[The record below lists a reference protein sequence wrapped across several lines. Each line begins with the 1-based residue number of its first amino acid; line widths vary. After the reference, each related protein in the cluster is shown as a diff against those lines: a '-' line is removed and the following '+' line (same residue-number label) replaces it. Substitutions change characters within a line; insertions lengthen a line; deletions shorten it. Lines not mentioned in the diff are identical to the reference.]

1 MYASIWLYIFRHV
14 LNPVSANPSKWS
26 NTLQQFV
33 GKLPTNCLNV
43 FDHFWGLALKGM
55 TMIIF
60 RVLCICHRQSQCSE
74 AVVRRYS
81 TRKVFL
87 NISQNS
93 RKNTYNETSRR
104 LGLQLYLKKTPVKVS
119 YCEFCKI
126 FKNTFF
132 AEHLRTTASECW
144 EKFSSFIAS
153 KGGFHKIFLDIVK

>member
-1 MYASIWLYIFRHV
+1 MHASIWLYIFRHV
-14 LNPVSANPSKWS
+14 LNPVSANPLKWS

-33 GKLPTNCLNV
+33 GKLSTNCLNV
-43 FDHFWGLALKGM
+43 FDHFWGLALKGINR
-55 TMIIF
+55 IIF

-74 AVVRRYS
+74 AVVRRHS

-119 YCEFCKI
+119 SCEFCKI
-126 FKNTFF
+126 FKNTLFT
-132 AEHLRTTASECW
+132 EHLRTNASECW
-144 EKFSSFIAS
+144 EKFSSYIATP
-153 KGGFHKIFLDIVK
+153 